1 MRPKRGRILMPTSAT
16 GSLHLL
22 KIPLPFEESPPNTL
36 RKLILFFG
44 KESSVGRFSHF
55 KRSTQREKEINSM
68 VRKKGILVFEMPH
81 EHLHSVHVP
90 NTLENISED
99 FTRKEKR
106 WMVIDEEG
114 R

>member
-1 MRPKRGRILMPTSAT
+1 LEKKAVLVGFLFVRDQLKEKR
-16 GSLHLL
+16 
-22 KIPLPFEESPPNTL
+22 K
-36 RKLILFFG
+36 K
-44 KESSVGRFSHF
+44 
-55 KRSTQREKEINSM
+55 NSM

-90 NTLENISED
+90 NTLENISEV

-106 WMVIDEEG
+106 WMVVDEEG

>member
-1 MRPKRGRILMPTSAT
+1 MLVGFLFVRDQLKEKR
-16 GSLHLL
+16 
-22 KIPLPFEESPPNTL
+22 K
-36 RKLILFFG
+36 K
-44 KESSVGRFSHF
+44 
-55 KRSTQREKEINSM
+55 NSM

-90 NTLENISED
+90 NTLENISEV

-106 WMVIDEEG
+106 WMVVDEEG